1 MKAEPGHR
9 GRRGVH
15 PLVAAARG
23 AGQRRFPCYGLAPQS
38 APAMSD
44 LQDQMKQAVAA
55 AAVEQIQ
62 DGMVL
67 GLGSGSTAA
76 LMIQGLGERL
86 RRGELRDIVG
96 VTTSFQGEVLA
107 AELGIPLQSLN
118 AVDRIDLAIDGA
130 DEVDPSFQL
139 IKGGGACHVQEKLVA
154 VRAKR
159 FVVVVDSTK
168 LVDTLNLGFK
178 LPVEVLPGAWR
189 QVKDQLG
196 EMGADAQLRMAVRKA
211 GPVVTDQGNLVLDVT
226 FAGGISDPEALEKA
240 INNLPGVLENGL
252 FVNLTDQVLVGEIV
266 DGVPGVRDLA
276 KR

>member
-1 MKAEPGHR
+1 
-9 GRRGVH
+9 
-15 PLVAAARG
+15 
-23 AGQRRFPCYGLAPQS
+23 
-38 APAMSD
+38 MSD
-44 LQDQMKQAVAA
+44 LQDRMKQAVAA
-55 AAVEQIQ
+55 AAVEQIR

-76 LMIQGLGERL
+76 LMIQSLGAKL
-86 RRGELRDIVG
+86 ASGELRDITG

-118 AVDRIDLAIDGA
+118 AIDRIDLAIDGA

-154 VRAKR
+154 RRAER
-159 FVVVVDSTK
+159 FVVVVDASK
-168 LVDTLNLGFK
+168 LVGTLNLGFL

-189 QVKDQLG
+189 QVKAQIA
-196 EMGADAQLRMAVRKA
+196 EMGGDAQLRMAVKKA
-211 GPVVTDQGNLVLDVT
+211 GPVVTDQGNLVLDVR
-226 FAGGISDPEALEKA
+226 FVGGISDPAGLEKE

-252 FVNLTDQVLVGEIV
+252 FVDLADQVLVGEIN
-266 DGVPGVRDLA
+266 DGVPGVRDLV

>member
-1 MKAEPGHR
+1 MT
-9 GRRGVH
+9 
-15 PLVAAARG
+15 
-23 AGQRRFPCYGLAPQS
+23 
-38 APAMSD
+38 D
-44 LQDQMKQAVAA
+44 LQDRMKQAVAV
-55 AAVEQIQ
+55 AAVEQIR

-76 LMIQGLGERL
+76 LMIRELGARL
-86 RRGELRDIVG
+86 QRGELRDIVG

-154 VRAKR
+154 VRAAR
-159 FVVVVDSTK
+159 FVVVVDATK
-168 LVDTLNLGFK
+168 LVDTLNLGFL

-189 QVKDQLG
+189 QVQAQLA
-196 EMGADAQLRMAVRKA
+196 EMGGVAQLRMAVRKA
-211 GPVVTDQGNLVLDVT
+211 GPVVTDQGNLVLDAT
-226 FAGGISDPEALEKA
+226 FNGGITDPRRLEKE

-252 FVNLTDQVLVGEIV
+252 FVDITDQVLVGEIV
-266 DGVPGVRDLA
+266 DGQPQVRDLV

>member
-1 MKAEPGHR
+1 
-9 GRRGVH
+9 
-15 PLVAAARG
+15 
-23 AGQRRFPCYGLAPQS
+23 
-38 APAMSD
+38 MSD
-44 LQDQMKQAVAA
+44 LQDRMKQAVAE
-55 AAVEQIQ
+55 AAVEQIR

-76 LMIQGLGERL
+76 LMIQALGAKL
-86 RRGELRDIVG
+86 RRGDLHDIVG

-107 AELGIPLQSLN
+107 AELGIPLKSLN
-118 AVDRIDLAIDGA
+118 AIDRIDLAIDGA

-139 IKGGGACHVQEKLVA
+139 IKGGGACHVQEKLA
-154 VRAKR
+154 ARRADR

-168 LVDTLNLGFK
+168 LVDTLNLGFL

-189 QVKDQLG
+189 QVQGQLK

-211 GPVVTDQGNLVLDVT
+211 GPVVTDQGNLVLDGK
-226 FAGGISDPEALEKA
+226 FAGGITNPAALEKE

-252 FVNLTDQVLVGEIV
+252 FVDITDQVLVGEIV
-266 DGVPGVRDLA
+266 DGVPGVRDLV

>member
-1 MKAEPGHR
+1 
-9 GRRGVH
+9 
-15 PLVAAARG
+15 
-23 AGQRRFPCYGLAPQS
+23 
-38 APAMSD
+38 MSD
-44 LQDQMKQAVAA
+44 LQDRMKQAVAE
-55 AAVEQIQ
+55 AAVEQIS

-76 LMIQGLGERL
+76 LMIQALGAKL
-86 RRGELRDIVG
+86 RRGDLNDIVG

-107 AELGIPLQSLN
+107 AELGIPLKSLN
-118 AVDRIDLAIDGA
+118 AIDRIDLAIDGA

-154 VRAKR
+154 RRADR

-168 LVDTLNLGFK
+168 LVDTLNLGFL

-189 QVKDQLG
+189 QVQGQLK
-196 EMGADAQLRMAVRKA
+196 EMGAEAQLRMAVRKA
-211 GPVVTDQGNLVLDVT
+211 GPVVTDQGNLVLDAK
-226 FAGGISDPEALEKA
+226 FAGGITNPAALEKE

-252 FVNLTDQVLVGEIV
+252 FVDITDQVLVGEIV
-266 DGVPGVRDLA
+266 DGVPGFRDLA